1 MEYNLIRSRRRTL
14 AIHITKDGELE
25 VRAPLK
31 LSVKVIED
39 FILKK
44 QDWIEKQV
52 TRVRNNAVIQ
62 KAFTEGEE
70 FLYLGESYI
79 LEFSDILKSTVELHG
94 KLYIAPKHSHHV
106 QKVLY
111 SWYKKE
117 ALQVI
122 TDRVEQYSAATG
134 LQVKAIRL
142 SNAKQRWGSC
152 SPKGYVNFS
161 WRLIMAPLEIIDYVV
176 VHELVH
182 LKHHDHSK
190 AFWHKVESII
200 PDYKSRR
207 KWLKENSHNLT
218 M

>member
-31 LSVKVIED
+31 LSVKYIED
-39 FILKK
+39 FILQKHV
-44 QDWIEKQV
+44 WIDRQI
-52 TRVRNNAVIQ
+52 TRVLNNKFAPKV
-62 KAFTEGEE
+62 FTEGEE

-79 LEFSDILKSTVELHG
+79 LEFSETVKLPVELHG
-94 KLYIAPKHSHHV
+94 KLFVAQKHSHHV
-106 QKVLY
+106 QKVLL

-117 ALQVI
+117 ARQVI

-190 AFWHKVESII
+190 AFWQKVEQII